1 MTSRTIPSLTRRE
14 TIKSAAG
21 LMIAGAAG
29 ACARESGG
37 ASDTYDAAPAW
48 MRLLGASEQ
57 GGRDYAPSVEGE
69 IPAGLRGSLYRN
81 GPGLFERGASSIHHL
96 LDGDGLVQR
105 LGFSDEGVRYQNKF
119 VRTEKYE
126 LEEASGKREFA
137 TWTTRKSSNPFD
149 NLGGGVTHSQA
160 GVTVYPVHGKIL
172 ARDEVGP
179 TYEIDTHSLDTLGN
193 MPVGDGLTG
202 VNFKAH
208 SKLDPKTGEWIIA
221 GAEFG
226 RFMKAHVAVYEPDLK
241 LRRQFS
247 FETPR
252 QVYFHDFIATENH
265 LIFVLHPCYLSVF
278 PFLAGLKSFTDSL
291 EWKGADGNLIAVVSR
306 EGGEPRY
313 FEAPGSYMWHA
324 LNAFESGDEIDADF
338 VGFDEPDHFIGQDA
352 LFKNIMQGRMG
363 RAEAAGNIRRY
374 RMDLKTGK
382 LSEEIL
388 DHGNH
393 EFPMIDGRAAMA
405 RHRVGYFSFGGVG
418 GFNRGLKRFDYET
431 GAADAFDFGALTHV
445 GEPVFA
451 ERTGGALDEGWLIA
465 QCLDGATMKS
475 FYAVFDAQ
483 SVSAGPVA
491 KILLDHHLPISFHGG
506 WKA

>member
-1 MTSRTIPSLTRRE
+1 
-14 TIKSAAG
+14 
-21 LMIAGAAG
+21 
-29 ACARESGG
+29 
-37 ASDTYDAAPAW
+37 
-48 MRLLGASEQ
+48 
-57 GGRDYAPSVEGE
+57 EGE

-105 LGFSDEGVRYQNKF
+105 LSFSDEGVRYQNKF

-126 LEEASGKREFA
+126 REEASGKREFS
-137 TWTTRKSSNPFD
+137 TWTTRKSSNPFE
-149 NLGGGVTHSQA
+149 NLGGGITQSQA

-179 TYEIDTHSLDTLGN
+179 TYEIDAESLETLQN
-193 MPVGDGLTG
+193 TPVGNGAAG
-202 VNFKAH
+202 ASYKAH
-208 SKLDPKTGEWIIA
+208 SKLDPKTGEWLIT
-221 GAEFG
+221 GAEYG
-226 RFMKAHVAVYEPDLK
+226 RFMKVHAAIYGPDMT
-241 LRRQFS
+241 LRRHLS
-247 FETPR
+247 FEVPR

-278 PFLAGLKSFTDSL
+278 PFLAGLKSLTDSF
-291 EWKGADGNLIAVVSR
+291 EWKGVDGNLIAVVSR

-324 LNAFESGDEIDADF
+324 LNAFETGDEIVTDF
-338 VGFDEPDHFIGQDA
+338 VSFDEPDHFIGQDA

-363 RAEAAGNIRRY
+363 RAEAAGKIRRN
-374 RMDLKTGK
+374 RMDLNTGK

-388 DHGNH
+388 DDGNH
-393 EFPMIDGRAAMA
+393 EFPMIDGRVAMA
-405 RHRVGYFSFGGVG
+405 RHRVGYFSYGGFG
-418 GFNRGLKRFDYET
+418 GFNSGLKRVDYET
-431 GAADAFDFGALTHV
+431 GAAETFDFGALTHV

-451 ERTGGALDEGWLIA
+451 EKPGGDIDEGWLIA
-465 QCLDGATMKS
+465 QCLDGVSLKS

-483 SVSAGPVA
+483 SVGAGPIA
-491 KILLDHHLPISFHGG
+491 KVLLDHHLPISFHGG